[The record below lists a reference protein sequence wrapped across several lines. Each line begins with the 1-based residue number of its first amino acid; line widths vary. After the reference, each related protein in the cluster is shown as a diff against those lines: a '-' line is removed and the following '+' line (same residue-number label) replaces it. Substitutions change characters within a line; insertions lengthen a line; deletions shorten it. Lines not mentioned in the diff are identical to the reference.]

1 MIDLLILNSN
11 GLPVFSDGIRI
22 SKSTTIDVLLR
33 HGFKLVVNSTE
44 YDVKAP
50 QGFRMLSNNL
60 YQLQVTVASSMF
72 VVLWKHQC
80 SRISWVTL
88 SHKFTGPCTFNKE
101 NVMHSTSCR
110 QNYIFPNQQNV
121 DKQQTLAPTNKVCHL
136 TIIVIMQG

>member
-72 VVLWKHQC
+72 VVLWNHQC
-80 SRISWVTL
+80 SWFCGNI
-88 SHKFTGPCTFNKE
+88 
-101 NVMHSTSCR
+101 NVRGFHGLPS
-110 QNYIFPNQQNV
+110 
-121 DKQQTLAPTNKVCHL
+121 LTNLQAHARL
-136 TIIVIMQG
+136 TKKM